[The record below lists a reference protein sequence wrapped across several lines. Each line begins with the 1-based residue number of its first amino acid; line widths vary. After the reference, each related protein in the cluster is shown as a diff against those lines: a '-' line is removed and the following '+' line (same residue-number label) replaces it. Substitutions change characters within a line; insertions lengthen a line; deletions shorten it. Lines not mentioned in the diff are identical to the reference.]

1 MQRVRLRKVQVVA
14 AVLAGLLGCG
24 FAYAEK
30 PDHAGGGGK
39 GGQHERAE
47 KGQGGKGGGGQQKGV
62 RDDRGPADRDGRDRV
77 TRSRDDGARHVVT
90 RFETRERTV
99 IREYFSREGGAG
111 KCPPGLAKKGNGCM
125 PPGQAKK
132 WSVGRALPRD
142 VVYYDL
148 PPALVVELG
157 VPPAGHKFVR
167 VAGDI
172 LMIAIGTSMVV
183 DAIEDLG
190 GL

>member
-1 MQRVRLRKVQVVA
+1 MQPIRLRKAQVVA
-14 AVLAGLLGCG
+14 ALLAGLLGCG

-39 GGQHERAE
+39 GGHHERGE
-47 KGQGGKGGGGQQKGV
+47 KKQSGKGGGQHGND
-62 RDDRGPADRDGRDRV
+62 RDDRGAADRDGRDHGA
-77 TRSRDDGARHVVT
+77 RSRDGGARHVVT

-111 KCPPGLAKKGNGCM
+111 RCPPGLAKKGNGCM
-125 PPGQAKK
+125 PPGLAKK
-132 WSVGRALPRD
+132 WSVGRSLPRD

>member
-1 MQRVRLRKVQVVA
+1 MQAVRLRKVQVVA
-14 AVLAGLLGCG
+14 ALFAGLLGCG

-47 KGQGGKGGGGQQKGV
+47 KGQGGKGGGQQKGE
-62 RDDRGPADRDGRDRV
+62 RGDHRDGRDRV
-77 TRSRDDGARHVVT
+77 ARTRDDGVRHVVT

-99 IREYFSREGGAG
+99 IREYFAREGGAG
-111 KCPPGLAKKGNGCM
+111 RCPPGLAKKGNGCM
-125 PPGQAKK
+125 PPGQARK
-132 WSVGRALPRD
+132 WAVGRALPRD
-142 VVYYDL
+142 VVHYDL
-148 PPALVVELG
+148 PPALVVEIG

>member
-1 MQRVRLRKVQVVA
+1 MQRVRLRKAQVM
-14 AVLAGLLGCG
+14 AVLLAGLLGCG

-39 GGQHERAE
+39 GGHQERGD
-47 KGQGGKGGGGQQKGV
+47 KGQGGKGGGQQKGD
-62 RDDRGPADRDGRDRV
+62 RDARGPADRDERDRV
-77 TRSRDDGARHVVT
+77 VRSRDDGGRHVVT

-99 IREYFSREGGAG
+99 IREYFSREGASG

-132 WSVGRALPRD
+132 WSVGRTLPRD

-148 PPALVVELG
+148 PPSLVVELG